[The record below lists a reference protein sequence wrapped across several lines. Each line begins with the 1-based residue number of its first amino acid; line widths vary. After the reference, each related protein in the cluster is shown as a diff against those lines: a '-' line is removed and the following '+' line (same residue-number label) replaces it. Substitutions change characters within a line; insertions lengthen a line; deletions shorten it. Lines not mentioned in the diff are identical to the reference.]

1 MNSKIISSNLF
12 LELVI
17 IILIYYKY
25 RYYSNEDL
33 YSSLNSQNSKFL
45 FVHSQSLRVQK
56 VSRCKVGWL
65 KK

>member
-1 MNSKIISSNLF
+1 MSLKTISSNLF

-25 RYYSNEDL
+25 RYYTNEDL
-33 YSSLNSQNSKFL
+33 CSSLNSQNSKFL
-45 FVHSQSLRVQK
+45 FVYSQSLRVQK
-56 VSRCKVGWL
+56 VLRCKVGWL

>member
-1 MNSKIISSNLF
+1 MSSKIISSNF

>member
-1 MNSKIISSNLF
+1 MSSKTISSNLF

-25 RYYSNEDL
+25 RYYTNEDL
-33 YSSLNSQNSKFL
+33 CSSLNSQNSKFL
-45 FVHSQSLRVQK
+45 FVHSQNLRVQK
-56 VSRCKVGWL
+56 VLRCKVGWL